1 MGKVKSKIW
10 SEVKGNDSWA
20 MFKIMSEFIKGYET
34 MSAIGPC
41 ISIFGSARTEPKDL
55 YFKLTVE
62 IAKML
67 VELGYGVISGGGP
80 GIMEAAN
87 KGAKEAGGNS
97 VGLNI
102 EPPLE
107 HKSNPYID
115 PKHLINFEYFFVR
128 KVMFVKYAQGFIVMP
143 GGLGTLDELF
153 EALTLIQTE
162 KLTQIPIILVGSS
175 YWSGLLDWIQNT
187 LLKEKKISPEDL
199 SLIEIVDTTDEV
211 KECIEKFY
219 SHENF
224 KPNF

>member
-1 MGKVKSKIW
+1 MSKNSKKW
-10 SEVKGNDSWA
+10 SEVKANDSWA
-20 MFKIMSEFIKGYET
+20 LFKIMSEFVEGYET

-41 ISIFGSARTEPKDL
+41 ISIFGSARTLPDDP
-55 YFKLTVE
+55 YYKLTVDV
-62 IAKML
+62 AKTV

-87 KGAKEAGGNS
+87 KGAKLAGGNS

-102 EPPLE
+102 ELPFE
-107 HKSNPYID
+107 QKSNPYID
-115 PKHLINFEYFFVR
+115 PDYLINFQYFFVR

-143 GGLGTLDELF
+143 GGMGTLDELF

-162 KLTQIPIILVGSS
+162 KVTRFPVILVGSS
-175 YWSGLLDWIQNT
+175 YWAGLLDWIKDT
-187 LLKEKKISPEDL
+187 LLNKKNINPEDM
-199 SLIEIVDTTDEV
+199 SLIEVVNTAQEV
-211 KECIEKFY
+211 KHCLEQFY

>member
-1 MGKVKSKIW
+1 MSKNSKKW
-10 SEVKGNDSWA
+10 SEVKANDSWA
-20 MFKIMSEFIKGYET
+20 LFKIMSEFVEGYET

-41 ISIFGSARTEPKDL
+41 ISIFGSARTLPDEP
-55 YFKLTVE
+55 YYKLTVDV
-62 IAKML
+62 AKTV

-87 KGAKEAGGNS
+87 KGAKLAGGNS

-102 EPPLE
+102 ELPFE
-107 HKSNPYID
+107 QKSNPYID
-115 PKHLINFEYFFVR
+115 PDYLINFQYFFVR

-143 GGLGTLDELF
+143 GGMGTLDELF

-162 KLTQIPIILVGSS
+162 KVTRFPIILVGSS
-175 YWSGLLDWIQNT
+175 YWAGLLDWIKDT
-187 LLKEKKISPEDL
+187 LLNKKNINPEDM
-199 SLIEIVDTTDEV
+199 SLIEVVDTAQEV
-211 KECIEKFY
+211 KHCLEQFY

>member
-1 MGKVKSKIW
+1 MNKAKRKKW
-10 SEVKGNDSWA
+10 SEIKANESCA
-20 MFKIMSEFIKGYET
+20 LNKIMSEFVEGYDK
-34 MSAIGPC
+34 MSSIGPC
-41 ISIFGSARTEPKDL
+41 ISIFGSSLTNPKDP
-55 YFKLTVE
+55 YFKLTVK

-102 EPPLE
+102 ELPFE
-107 HKSNPYID
+107 QKSNPYID
-115 PKHLINFEYFFVR
+115 PKYLINFQYFFVR
-128 KVMFVKYAQGFIVMP
+128 KVMFVKYAQSFIVMP

-162 KLTQIPIILVGSS
+162 KVTRFPIILVGSS

-187 LLKEKKISPEDL
+187 LLKEKKNRILLLQKDSPSVSYTHL
-199 SLIEIVDTTDEV
+199 TLPTKRIV
-211 KECIEKFY
+211 
-219 SHENF
+219 
-224 KPNF
+224 